1 MNYKPILI
9 VSGQPKSIFFEIF
22 FKALKLNNFKSPIVL
37 ITCEKLLISNMKKFK
52 FHKKVN
58 ELKINKISTYKLTNK
73 FINIIN
79 VPLNSDLKS
88 NSINAYIN
96 KSFETA
102 FNLINNGFSD
112 KLLNGP
118 ISKKL
123 FLKGKFPGITE
134 FIAKKYNKKKIA
146 MLIYNKK
153 LSVCPITTHSPL
165 KLVSKII
172 KKKTIEEKVI
182 LINDFFKK
190 KFKFK
195 PRIAVL
201 GLNPHCES
209 FDKFNEDERIIV
221 PTINK
226 LKKLSYKIYGPFASD
241 TMFIKKNREKYDV
254 IIGMYHDQVLT
265 PIKTLFEYDAVNITL
280 GLPFTRVSP
289 DHGPNEKMVN
299 KNNSNPL
306 SLIKAISFLDQ
317 N

>member
-265 PIKTLFEYDAVNITL
+265 PIKTLYEYDAVNITL

>member
-134 FIAKKYNKKKIA
+134 FIAKRYNKKKIA

-289 DHGPNEKMVN
+289 DHGPNEKMVD

>member
-209 FDKFNEDERIIV
+209 FEKFNEDERIIV

-289 DHGPNEKMVN
+289 DHGPNEKMVD

>member
-1 MNYKPILI
+1 MSCN
-9 VSGQPKSIFFEIF
+9 
-22 FKALKLNNFKSPIVL
+22 
-37 ITCEKLLISNMKKFK
+37 
-52 FHKKVN
+52 
-58 ELKINKISTYKLTNK
+58 
-73 FINIIN
+73 
-79 VPLNSDLKS
+79 
-88 NSINAYIN
+88 
-96 KSFETA
+96 
-102 FNLINNGFSD
+102 
-112 KLLNGP
+112 
-118 ISKKL
+118 
-123 FLKGKFPGITE
+123 
-134 FIAKKYNKKKIA
+134 
-146 MLIYNKK
+146 
-153 LSVCPITTHSPL
+153 THSPL

-306 SLIKAISFLDQ
+306 SLIKAISFRIKID
-317 N
+317 

>member
-1 MNYKPILI
+1 MNFKPILI
-9 VSGQPKSIFFEIF
+9 ISGQPKSIFFEIF
-22 FKALKLNNFKSPIVL
+22 FKSLKLNNFNSPIVL
-37 ITCEKLLISNMKKFK
+37 ITCKKLLISKMKKFK
-52 FHKKVN
+52 FQKKVN
-58 ELKINKISTYKLTNK
+58 EININNLSGYKLNNK

-79 VPLNSDLKS
+79 VPLNLKS
-88 NSINAYIN
+88 NSINTYIN
-96 KSFETA
+96 KSFEIA
-102 FNLINNGFSD
+102 FYLINNGFSD

-134 FIAKKYNKKKIA
+134 FIAKKFNKKKIA

-153 LSVCPITTHSPL
+153 LSVCPVTTHSPL
-165 KLVSKII
+165 KLVSKSI

-182 LINDFFKK
+182 LIDEFFKK
-190 KFKFK
+190 KFKLK

-209 FDKFNEDERIIV
+209 FDKFNEDEKIIA

-254 IIGMYHDQVLT
+254 VVGMYHDQVLT

-289 DHGPNEKMVN
+289 DHGPNEKMVD

-306 SLIKAISFLDQ
+306 SLIKSISFLDQ
-317 N
+317 H